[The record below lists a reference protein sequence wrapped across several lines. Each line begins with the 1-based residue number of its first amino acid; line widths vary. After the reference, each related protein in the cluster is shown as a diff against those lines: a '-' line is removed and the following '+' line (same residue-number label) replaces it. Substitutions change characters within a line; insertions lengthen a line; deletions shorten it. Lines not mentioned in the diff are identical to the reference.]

1 MSKQDSTHVDSAT
14 GVGARLRAARTR
26 SRLRQADL
34 SFAGCSIGY
43 ISRIESGD
51 RVPSLQVIRRLA
63 ERLGVDEGWLARGVE
78 APAPPVAALVD
89 ASVALRLDDLETA
102 AAIYDEIRRSGAAR
116 TVQAAALAGLGQV
129 AYRRGEL
136 RRAVESLEDAF
147 ELAPDFEDATAAAE
161 TLGRAYAR
169 SGDESAAVRV
179 FRRWLDRAVESGD
192 PANRL
197 RFGVL
202 LANALID
209 ASQFREAADVLGA
222 ALAETRGGDP
232 MALARIYWSQSRM
245 HALRDEPG
253 VAARYAR
260 KAYELLEATEHTFLR
275 AKAHQSLAFAEL
287 DAGRP
292 AEALDL
298 LGRGRALLG
307 EAGTPQDVAEF
318 QIEEARALVRLG
330 EVERAAAVAMA
341 TAPLLR
347 EGHPLDAGRCYGE
360 IALAF
365 DRGGEPERAEEL
377 YELAI
382 EFLGQVPNRYL
393 AETYLHYGE
402 LLERQGKRD
411 AAFEVY
417 KRGMSLRAELEQLAR
432 SL

>member
-1 MSKQDSTHVDSAT
+1 VSRQDTTHVDSAA
-14 GVGARLRAARTR
+14 GVGERLRRARTDTG
-26 SRLRQADL
+26 LRQVDL
-34 SFAGCSIGY
+34 SFPGCTIGY

-63 ERLGVDEGWLARGVE
+63 ERLGVDEAWLARGIDS
-78 APAPPVAALVD
+78 PAPSPPALLD

-102 AAIYDEIRRSGAAR
+102 TAIYEEIAGSVPQPSA
-116 TVQAAALAGLGQV
+116 QAAARAGLGQV
-129 AYRRGEL
+129 AYRCGEL
-136 RRAVESLEDAF
+136 ARAIEWLESAF
-147 ELAPDFEDATAAAE
+147 EIAPAFEDAAAAAD

-169 SGDESAAVRV
+169 TGAEDGAIRV
-179 FRRWLDRAVESGD
+179 FQLWLDRARQDGD
-192 PANRL
+192 PANGL

-209 ASQFREAADVLGA
+209 SARFGEAAELLGSVI
-222 ALAETRGGDP
+222 AETKGGDP
-232 MALARIYWSQSRM
+232 MTLARIYWSQSRL
-245 HALRDEPG
+245 HALRDEPAI
-253 VAARYAR
+253 AARYAR

-292 AEALDL
+292 DEALEL
-298 LGRGRALLG
+298 LGRGRTLLG
-307 EAGTPQDVAEF
+307 ETGSPQDVAEF
-318 QIEEARALVRLG
+318 QLEEARALARLG
-330 EVERAAAVAMA
+330 EIEQAAALAMA

-360 IALAF
+360 IGLAF
-365 DRGGEPERAEEL
+365 DHAGEPERAEEL

-382 EFLGQVPNRYL
+382 EFLTQTPNRYL
-393 AETYLHYGE
+393 AETYLHFGE

-411 AAFEVY
+411 AAFDVY

-432 SL
+432 TP